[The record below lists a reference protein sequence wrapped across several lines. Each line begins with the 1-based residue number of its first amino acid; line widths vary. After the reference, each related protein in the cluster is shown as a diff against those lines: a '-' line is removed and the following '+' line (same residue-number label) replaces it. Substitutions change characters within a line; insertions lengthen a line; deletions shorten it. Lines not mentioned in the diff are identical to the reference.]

1 MFKVFAI
8 HHGLEIS
15 LADCP
20 SIFFAESAAESFK
33 VEYPSSSCYIIFT
46 PTGEVVKTI

>member
-1 MFKVFAI
+1 MFKVIANYR
-8 HHGLEIS
+8 GLEIS

-20 SIFFAESAAESFK
+20 STFFAEDAAKSFK
-33 VEYPSSSCYIIFT
+33 TEYPSSSCYIVFI